1 MINEWIYKKLAAH
14 RLAKAIKRDA
24 MFESL
29 KRTLEEWRTT
39 YFKHIVFPIVILEE
53 ENFTA
58 VSSLEEYCYD
68 TDIHHCVNLNR
79 EMIDSLGNRYK
90 LVNFGNG
97 QWAPVD
103 KVGTI
108 NFEELRLRLTP
119 MLYMP
124 KHKKEIGSTRNI
136 QEMLTLLCPY

>member
-1 MINEWIYKKLAAH
+1 MINKWIYKKLAAH

-39 YFKHIVFPIVILEE
+39 YFKNIVFPIVILEE
-53 ENFTA
+53 KDFTA
-58 VSSLEEYCYD
+58 VSSLEEYVYD
-68 TDIHHCVNLNR
+68 IDIHRVIDAGA

-90 LVNFGNG
+90 LMNLEKG
-97 QWAPVD
+97 QWVPIEKTGA
-103 KVGTI
+103 I
-108 NFEELRLRLTP
+108 HFEELRLRLTP

-124 KHKKEIGSTRNI
+124 KHKKEIGSTKNI
-136 QEMLTLLCPY
+136 QEMLTLLYPY